1 MREPISRRGRALRT
15 AARVTI
21 GALLAAAAGVAA
33 ACADLGSDPAVPAS
47 IELARLAFP
56 AVAVGDS
63 LRDTLG
69 VAQPVR
75 AILRNVSGD
84 VIEEAPVRFLSR
96 DDALLVDSVTGHL
109 LALRRPTANPV
120 NVAVRFANALQIQA
134 QVRITNAPDTAFR
147 TDSASLVAFL
157 PDAAIGS
164 ADSNSV
170 AVEVRLQYKDSTT
183 DALANSA
190 DWLVRFAVVSPAN
203 VRNDT
208 TAAVFLVDDRGRA
221 SQVDTSSGNGLASR
235 RVRVRPT
242 QFPAAGVARDTVEVE
257 AAVWR
262 RGRPVGGAPV
272 RILVPV
278 SAASTR
284 GAGGR

>member
-1 MREPISRRGRALRT
+1 MSAPMSRRARAVV
-15 AARVTI
+15 AV
-21 GALLAAAAGVAA
+21 LLTAAAGVAA
-33 ACADLGSDPAVPAS
+33 ACADLSTDPAVPAS
-47 IELARLAFP
+47 IELGPLAFP
-56 AVAVGDS
+56 SVAVGDS

-96 DDALLVDSVTGHL
+96 NEALLADSLTGHVF
-109 LALRRPTANPV
+109 AVSRPAANPV
-120 NVAVRFANALQIQA
+120 ALAARFENALQIQA
-134 QVRITNAPDTAFR
+134 QLRITNAPDTAFR

-157 PDAAIGS
+157 PEAAIGS

-170 AVEVRLQYKDSTT
+170 AVEVRLQYRDSTT
-183 DALANSA
+183 GTLANSS

-203 VRNDT
+203 LRNDT
-208 TAAVFLVDDRGRA
+208 TAAVFLVNDRGRA

-242 QFPAAGVARDTVEVE
+242 QFPASGVARDTVEVE
-257 AAVWR
+257 AAVGR
-262 RGRPVGGAPV
+262 RGVLVGGRAV
-272 RILVPV
+272 RIRVPV
-278 SAASTR
+278 AAASTR
-284 GAGGR
+284 GSGGS